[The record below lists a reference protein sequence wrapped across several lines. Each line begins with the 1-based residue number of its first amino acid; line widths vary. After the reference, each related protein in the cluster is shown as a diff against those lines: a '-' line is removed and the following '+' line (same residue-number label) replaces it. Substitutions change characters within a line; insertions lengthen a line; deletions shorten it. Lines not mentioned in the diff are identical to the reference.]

1 MFINRYIY
9 IIMEYC
15 DGGDLSRFIHK
26 RHKLPESVCK
36 KFMQQLAMALK
47 FLRSNN
53 ICHLD
58 LKPQNLLLVTGPQ
71 LTLKIGGK
79 RTSVNHRKL
88 EGILLVPIYVDIPFV
103 LIL

>member
-1 MFINRYIY
+1 
-9 IIMEYC
+9 MEYC
-15 DGGDLSRFIHK
+15 DGGDLSRFIRK
-26 RHKLPESVCK
+26 RHKLPENVCK
-36 KFMQQLAMALK
+36 KFMQQLSMALQ

-79 RTSVNHRKL
+79 QNWLSVNHRKL
-88 EGILLVPIYVDIPFV
+88 DGTMPIPVFIEKLLVIT
-103 LIL
+103 L